1 MMSSLVKAGV
11 ITALCKCALHL
22 SATIMHDGDDD
33 PSSEDKEEITKA
45 LDVCP
50 IPRPLGDPLQ
60 CVRELCYSSNGNGEE
75 YG

>member
-45 LDVCP
+45 VSH
-50 IPRPLGDPLQ
+50 
-60 CVRELCYSSNGNGEE
+60 SSMRMVFLR
-75 YG
+75 